1 MKKQMPPARPKVTPP
16 VPVPVHQLEHAVPT
30 VIHNPEEDMTALGRL
45 TFHVLQDPRKYS
57 TWALSVLLG
66 ILAVIFVMNF
76 SSGGNS
82 RSSVAWSKLEAAKKV
97 EERVDVAKEYPK
109 SSAAPWALLQAA
121 SEHYASAFNDLPRNP
136 EVALGG
142 FKKAHDLFDQ
152 VYRESPKD
160 SFEARTALLGVARS
174 LEARNDLTKAIEKY
188 ELITTSW
195 PGTPEA
201 EQAKQLADALRNPDA
216 ASFYKQLYAYSP
228 PKVTLPPMSTQDFQ
242 FPGPGLGLPAG
253 DKTSVPAKPSPLID
267 MPLELPPPTAAER
280 KKLEESKPT
289 TSPPASKTDAAKT
302 DTAKTDAAAKTDSAK
317 TPATKPAPHVEVLD
331 PSTTAPKKK

>member
-1 MKKQMPPARPKVTPP
+1 MKKQMPPARPKVAPP

-30 VIHNPEEDMTALGRL
+30 VIHNPEDDMTALGRL

-66 ILAVIFVMNF
+66 ILAVIFLMNF
-76 SSGGNS
+76 SSGSNS

-97 EERVDVAKEYPK
+97 EEREGVAKEYPK

-121 SEHYASAFNDLPRNP
+121 SEHYMSAFNDLPRNP
-136 EVALGG
+136 EVALGE

-160 SFEARTALLGVARS
+160 SFEARAALLGVARS
-174 LEARNDLTKAIEKY
+174 LEARNDLAKAIEKY
-188 ELITTSW
+188 DLITTSW

-228 PKVTLPPMSTQDFQ
+228 PKVTLPPMSTQDLQ
-242 FPGPGLGLPAG
+242 FPGPGLGLPA
-253 DKTSVPAKPSPLID
+253 DAKISLPAKPTPLID

-280 KKLEESKPT
+280 KKLEETKPT
-289 TSPPASKTDAAKT
+289 TTPPASKTDA
-302 DTAKTDAAAKTDSAK
+302 AKTDAAAKTDSAK
-317 TPATKPAPHVEVLD
+317 TPATKPAPHVEVID

>member
-1 MKKQMPPARPKVTPP
+1 MKKQMPPARPKVAP
-16 VPVPVHQLEHAVPT
+16 VPVPVHQHEHAVPT
-30 VIHNPEEDMTALGRL
+30 VIHNPEDDMTALGRL

-66 ILAVIFVMNF
+66 ILAVIFLMNF
-76 SSGGNS
+76 SSGSNS

-97 EERVDVAKEYPK
+97 EERESVAKEYPK

-121 SEHYASAFNDLPRNP
+121 SEHYMSAFNDLPRNP
-136 EVALGG
+136 EVALGE

-160 SFEARTALLGVARS
+160 SFEARAALLGVARS
-174 LEARNDLTKAIEKY
+174 LEARNDLAKAIEKY
-188 ELITTSW
+188 DLITTNW
-195 PGTPEA
+195 PGTSEA
-201 EQAKQLADALRNPDA
+201 EQAKQLTDALRNPDA

-228 PKVTLPPMSTQDFQ
+228 PKVTLPPMSTQDLQ
-242 FPGPGLGLPAG
+242 FPGPGLGLPA
-253 DKTSVPAKPSPLID
+253 DAKISLPAKPTPLID

-280 KKLEESKPT
+280 KKLEEPKPT
-289 TSPPASKTDAAKT
+289 TTPPAAKT
-302 DTAKTDAAAKTDSAK
+302 DTAKTDAAAKTDPAK